1 MAGGGAEVSTLEKT
15 PSEQQARGDELLCR
29 NVGRAE
35 VHLRLGLDSELRE
48 LRQRSLSQNGGGRM
62 GKEEGMPGLQFER
75 VK

>member
-48 LRQRSLSQNGGGRM
+48 LQQRSMSQNGEVEWERGRACQ
-62 GKEEGMPGLQFER
+62 GYNLNE
-75 VK
+75 